1 MLEVKTFHD
10 EDTGTLTHLVYD
22 SETKDAVVF
31 DPVLD
36 LDTIGWRTQTKSL
49 QVLDKFITDNQLKLH
64 YVLDTHI
71 HADHLSGMQFLKQ
84 KYAVPLV
91 INEAITLVQSTFK
104 EVFNFPDDFDTSGA
118 DFDMLV
124 KDGDRF
130 SAGSINIEVLHTPG
144 HTPACTSYKI
154 ADHVFTGDALF
165 NPSIGTGRCDF
176 PKGSAH
182 DLYHS
187 VTQKL
192 YTLPDD
198 TKVHPGH
205 DYPGNR
211 ELQTFTTI
219 GDSKASNVD
228 LPASRSEEDYVKF
241 MNNRDAKLS
250 LPRLIYQSVQVNLTA
265 GQLPEAESN
274 GKHYLKIP
282 VYHDK

>member
-10 EDTGTLTHLVYD
+10 DDTGTLTHLVYD
-22 SETKDAVVF
+22 SVSKDAVVF

-36 LDTIGWRTQTKSL
+36 LDTIGWRTLTRSL

-84 KYAVPLV
+84 KYGVPLV

-104 EVFNFPDDFDTSGA
+104 DVFNFPDDFDTSGA
-118 DFDMLV
+118 DFDLLV
-124 KDGDRF
+124 KDGDQL
-130 SAGSINIEVLHTPG
+130 SAGSIQIDVLHTPG

-154 ADHVFTGDALF
+154 EDNVFTGDALF
-165 NPSIGTGRCDF
+165 NPAIGTGRCDF
-176 PKGSAH
+176 PKGSAV

-198 TKVHPGH
+198 TKVYPGH
-205 DYPGNR
+205 EYPGNR
-211 ELQTFTTI
+211 ELQTSTTI
-219 GDSKASNVD
+219 AESKASNVD

-241 MNNRDAKLS
+241 MNDRDAKLA

-265 GQLPEAESN
+265 GQLPKTESN
-274 GKHYLKIP
+274 GEHYLKIP